1 MAFLQ
6 TFINVV
12 MIVILAVPGF
22 ALRKVRLLPDKA
34 ASVFA
39 VLLLYISQPFLMMAS
54 LFNKE
59 FQSSMLVNFGWV
71 LLFAVVLQLLVYF
84 VSKLVFC
91 KTKEEASR
99 RACVA
104 CSYLGNVGFMGIPV
118 MEMLFPGNSD
128 MVLYTVVYN
137 IAFNAMSWTLGVFTI
152 TGDKKRI
159 NPLKIVLNPPMIA
172 VIVSLP
178 FFFLNVHIPEQ
189 VMTPISYLGD
199 MTLPLSMVIL
209 GVRLADMRLVRAGSA
224 VAAQGEAAREVLPAG
239 DRFAYGQPAG
249 TAEADAVS
257 VSHDSFPCAGE
268 EAGGILSVSEEIA
281 DESLLPEEIADE
293 SLPPEEIADESFI
306 PADGAAETVPA
317 PKPRPGI
324 LDDPKVYLVAAVKL
338 ILSPLLSLG
347 VLLLFDLI
355 FPLDR
360 FVVIALFIIA
370 AMPTASSAL
379 NFAEMFGGDKETAA
393 ASTLMNT
400 ILCIVTIPILMLLC
414 DII

>member
-34 ASVFA
+34 ASIFA

-59 FQSSMLVNFGWV
+59 FQPSMLVNFGWV

-209 GVRLADMRLVRAGSA
+209 GVRLADMRLVRAKSA
-224 VAAQGEAAREVLPAG
+224 VPAQGEAAREVLPAG
-239 DRFAYGQPAG
+239 DRFAYGQPAV
-249 TAEADAVS
+249 TAQADAES
-257 VSHDSFPCAGE
+257 VS
-268 EAGGILSVSEEIA
+268 
-281 DESLLPEEIADE
+281 
-293 SLPPEEIADESFI
+293 
-306 PADGAAETVPA
+306 
-317 PKPRPGI
+317 PG
-324 LDDPKVYLVAAVKL
+324 
-338 ILSPLLSLG
+338 S
-347 VLLLFDLI
+347 
-355 FPLDR
+355 
-360 FVVIALFIIA
+360 
-370 AMPTASSAL
+370 
-379 NFAEMFGGDKETAA
+379 
-393 ASTLMNT
+393 
-400 ILCIVTIPILMLLC
+400 
-414 DII
+414 